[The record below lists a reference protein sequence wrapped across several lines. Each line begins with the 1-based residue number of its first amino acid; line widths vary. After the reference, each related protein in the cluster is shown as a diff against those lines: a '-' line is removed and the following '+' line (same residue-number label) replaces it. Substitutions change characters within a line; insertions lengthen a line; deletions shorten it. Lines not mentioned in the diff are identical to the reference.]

1 VIHHDLLLSQSE
13 IFFTSQI
20 IKYLINLPHRY
31 FSSSTIFIIS
41 QRSRRNTIHVSK
53 LNSEARWGDIIL
65 FKCNASTPSH
75 LLGSVSSWEW
85 DHLGLVVL
93 SQAEFPEGEGQELLD
108 ESMVSLDILEATA
121 EGVTLYP
128 LTGRVRAYNYNNV
141 VSPAVSLIF
150 VVCSLYGDS
159 QTERIP
165 KNSGNG

>member
-1 VIHHDLLLSQSE
+1 M
-13 IFFTSQI
+13 
-20 IKYLINLPHRY
+20 
-31 FSSSTIFIIS
+31 
-41 QRSRRNTIHVSK
+41 
-53 LNSEARWGDIIL
+53 
-65 FKCNASTPSH
+65 
-75 LLGSVSSWEW
+75 
-85 DHLGLVVL
+85 L